1 MLHAALLT
9 AASFAHGHLLA
20 LYRLLA
26 LAIPSR
32 HGLRGVTSHH
42 FALALPRLSRHGLH
56 GVASHHFV
64 LALVL
69 CYFSLRCF
77 HCEGDSIANWAE
89 PAWWRSAL
97 SARRLRKRRACLQ
110 PGSLPLILRL
120 ILSTFC
126 SRTPCPYCKCRILT
140 TGCSSEHS

>member
-9 AASFAHGHLLA
+9 AASCAHGHLLA

-56 GVASHHFV
+56 GVASHHFAATIASYHFAATIV
-64 LALVL
+64 VVAMDNGDMTTSMLA
-69 CYFSLRCF
+69 
-77 HCEGDSIANWAE
+77 E
-89 PAWWRSAL
+89 AL
-97 SARRLRKRRACLQ
+97 
-110 PGSLPLILRL
+110 
-120 ILSTFC
+120 
-126 SRTPCPYCKCRILT
+126 
-140 TGCSSEHS
+140 H